1 MAQPFILKNLAI
13 SRMPGFDRGMK
24 AHRDFAAQINLI
36 SGPNASGKS
45 STARMIRQ
53 LIWRDDT
60 EGIRAKGSAEID
72 GKKWDIHIN
81 SHSVMVQREGI
92 DTELKGLPAKESGG
106 RYELALHKLVLER
119 DEEIAMEIA
128 RLASGGYNLGKAE
141 EQLGYASRT
150 PDRRLAEYT
159 AYNSAR
165 EERKRI
171 EQRQQQLKEDESR
184 LQQLKHQ
191 LEHSSEA
198 KKLLRFYELVIAW
211 KKALQQKE
219 QAATALTRFPAVL
232 ERATGRETGDLKAL
246 ESAVAE
252 KEQRAEVE
260 SGELRKAK
268 NRLQE
273 LRIPEEGISNE
284 LLQEMEQ
291 RISRL
296 GDLEREI
303 TTTSTELEKSVT
315 GERNAAAAIGPK
327 TDPEAWDGIALEGIG
342 QLDQFLLT
350 AHKTISAKQY
360 LESAVRQ
367 LEGELKEDTSEPEKL
382 RNGIAILNAWITS
395 GGAGRNNR
403 HGSGENSHGDS
414 DKNNPEGSGKNI
426 GRVNSNSNQGDSSN
440 SNHMGL
446 AGIWLPLAV
455 AAAGLAVAV
464 AVSLFGNAALWGIL
478 IVVALALLPL
488 FRKERITLAGAERE
502 LRRGDYEKT
511 GLPKPERWEESSV
524 TETIEQ
530 LQVSLQA
537 AMWQSEL
544 RTKREQYKKELS
556 DMQPALDELN
566 HAREQLLE
574 KLGAATGLPGTD
586 VKDYTQLYWFIV
598 HVREWQQQRLNSD
611 VLRATAEKLRKA
623 FSSELATLNTIFEQG
638 GAEKVADKIAAK
650 ALFDRIREEEET
662 RRRCLR
668 EIATHG
674 ERLKELE
681 TELARLRSSIQDLYG
696 SLELENGDKNGLLR
710 LMEQL
715 GEYRAAA
722 EAYRSAVQ
730 RLNDRQ
736 MEVTGHSIYAD
747 HAAAVEAMTI
757 DEAEGERMRY
767 ETEAAAWESRTREI
781 AAIEAG
787 IGEVR
792 SGNSLEEALLEE
804 ATALEALKEAFEGNL
819 AAATGKLL
827 TDQLRADTYGNNP
840 SEVYVRANEL
850 FSRITSGRYGLRI
863 DEQGDG
869 GFRAY
874 DNTLSRGQ
882 ELEELSTGTRIQLL
896 LSVRLAYIEQQEEGL
911 KLPVLAD
918 ELLANCDDTR
928 AAAIIEALIAISKEG
943 RQVFYF
949 TAQADEVAKW
959 KYYLEK
965 EQVEHRVFE
974 LNGGSGAVE
983 DVDSDA
989 ALGGDEDDQGSPDHR
1004 GATGKSRPES
1014 ENDSAHGSDSA
1025 VGETEA
1031 HKDSMLATR
1040 GPKREPVKFFQEVP
1054 EPGSMSHEAYGRAIG
1069 AERFD
1074 PLIQQAEQI
1083 HLWYIL
1089 EDTTVLF
1096 ECMRRNIRSWGQ
1108 LNSFVEHG
1116 GSIPGLTDSMLSRL
1130 KLNLRLL
1137 KAFIAHYRQGRPR
1150 PIDIVVLES
1159 SGAVSPTFIDAVNTL
1174 LETLGDDPVALID
1187 ALKNKEV
1194 PGFRENKINE
1204 LEEYLTAEG
1213 FISLQE
1219 RLDTDEIIRRLH
1231 ATFPEMEADSHAVE
1245 RVINRII

>member
-1 MAQPFILKNLAI
+1 
-13 SRMPGFDRGMK
+13 
-24 AHRDFAAQINLI
+24 
-36 SGPNASGKS
+36 
-45 STARMIRQ
+45 
-53 LIWRDDT
+53 
-60 EGIRAKGSAEID
+60 
-72 GKKWDIHIN
+72 
-81 SHSVMVQREGI
+81 
-92 DTELKGLPAKESGG
+92 
-106 RYELALHKLVLER
+106 
-119 DEEIAMEIA
+119 ME
-128 RLASGGYNLGKAE
+128 N
-141 EQLGYASRT
+141 
-150 PDRRLAEYT
+150 
-159 AYNSAR
+159 
-165 EERKRI
+165 
-171 EQRQQQLKEDESR
+171 
-184 LQQLKHQ
+184 
-191 LEHSSEA
+191 
-198 KKLLRFYELVIAW
+198 
-211 KKALQQKE
+211 
-219 QAATALTRFPAVL
+219 
-232 ERATGRETGDLKAL
+232 
-246 ESAVAE
+246 
-252 KEQRAEVE
+252 
-260 SGELRKAK
+260 
-268 NRLQE
+268 
-273 LRIPEEGISNE
+273 
-284 LLQEMEQ
+284 
-291 RISRL
+291 
-296 GDLEREI
+296 
-303 TTTSTELEKSVT
+303 
-315 GERNAAAAIGPK
+315 
-327 TDPEAWDGIALEGIG
+327 
-342 QLDQFLLT
+342 
-350 AHKTISAKQY
+350 
-360 LESAVRQ
+360 
-367 LEGELKEDTSEPEKL
+367 
-382 RNGIAILNAWITS
+382 
-395 GGAGRNNR
+395 
-403 HGSGENSHGDS
+403 
-414 DKNNPEGSGKNI
+414 
-426 GRVNSNSNQGDSSN
+426 
-440 SNHMGL
+440 
-446 AGIWLPLAV
+446 
-455 AAAGLAVAV
+455 
-464 AVSLFGNAALWGIL
+464 
-478 IVVALALLPL
+478 
-488 FRKERITLAGAERE
+488 
-502 LRRGDYEKT
+502 
-511 GLPKPERWEESSV
+511 
-524 TETIEQ
+524 
-530 LQVSLQA
+530 
-537 AMWQSEL
+537 
-544 RTKREQYKKELS
+544 
-556 DMQPALDELN
+556 
-566 HAREQLLE
+566 
-574 KLGAATGLPGTD
+574 
-586 VKDYTQLYWFIV
+586 
-598 HVREWQQQRLNSD
+598 
-611 VLRATAEKLRKA
+611 
-623 FSSELATLNTIFEQG
+623 
-638 GAEKVADKIAAK
+638 
-650 ALFDRIREEEET
+650 
-662 RRRCLR
+662 
-668 EIATHG
+668 
-674 ERLKELE
+674 
-681 TELARLRSSIQDLYG
+681 
-696 SLELENGDKNGLLR
+696 
-710 LMEQL
+710 L
-715 GEYRAAA
+715 GEYRSAA
-722 EAYRSAVQ
+722 ETYRSAGQ
-730 RLNDRQ
+730 RLNDKQ
-736 MEVTGHSIYAD
+736 MEMTGHSIYAD

-757 DEAEGERMRY
+757 DEAENERMRH
-767 ETEAAAWESRTREI
+767 EAEAAAWENRNSEI
-781 AAIEAG
+781 ALIKAK

-792 SGNSLEEALLEE
+792 SGNSLEAALLEE
-804 ATALEALKEAFEGNL
+804 ETALEALREAYEKNL

-850 FSRITSGRYGLRI
+850 FSRITSGRYELRI
-863 DEQGDG
+863 DERENGS
-869 GFRAY
+869 FRAY
-874 DNTLSRGQ
+874 DNSLGQGQ

-1108 LNSFVEHG
+1108 LSSFVEHG

-1219 RLDTDEIIRRLH
+1219 KLDTNEIIRRLH
-1231 ATFPEMEADSHAVE
+1231 ATFPEMQPDSEAAE
-1245 RVINRII
+1245 RVVNRVL

>member
-1 MAQPFILKNLAI
+1 MALPFILKNLAI
-13 SRMPGFDRGMK
+13 RRMPGFDRGMK
-24 AHRDFAAQINLI
+24 AYRDFAAQINLI
-36 SGPNASGKS
+36 TGPNASGKS

-53 LIWRDDT
+53 IIWHDDT
-60 EGIRAKGSAEID
+60 EGIRAEASAEID
-72 GKKWDIHIN
+72 DKKWDIHLN
-81 SHSVMVQREGI
+81 SHSVLVQQEGI
-92 DTELKGLPAKESGG
+92 DTELKGLPAKESSG

-119 DEEIAMEIA
+119 DEEIAQEIA

-159 AYNSAR
+159 AYNNAR

-171 EQRQQQLKEDESR
+171 EQHQQQLKGDENR
-184 LQQLKHQ
+184 LQLLENQ
-191 LEHSSEA
+191 LERSSEA

-219 QAATALTRFPAVL
+219 QAETALTRFPTVL
-232 ERATGRETGDLKAL
+232 EHATGRETTDLKTL
-246 ESAVAE
+246 ESSVTE
-252 KEQRAEVE
+252 KEQRAAVE
-260 SGELRKAK
+260 SGELRKAN
-268 NRLQE
+268 NRLLE
-273 LRIPEEGISNE
+273 LRIPEEGITNE

-296 GDLEREI
+296 SDLEREI
-303 TTTSTELEKSVT
+303 IATETDLEKSVT
-315 GERNAAAAIGPK
+315 GERNATAAIGPE
-327 TDPEAWDGIALEGIG
+327 TDPDTWNGITLEGIG

-350 AHKTISAKQY
+350 AHKTISTKQY

-367 LEGELKEDTSEPEKL
+367 LEGELKEDTPEPEKL
-382 RNGIAILNAWITS
+382 RNGIAMLNAWITS
-395 GGAGRNNR
+395 GGSSRNSRGN
-403 HGSGENSHGDS
+403 S
-414 DKNNPEGSGKNI
+414 DKNSHEGSEKNI
-426 GRVNSNSNQGDSSN
+426 GRVNSNSNQGNSSN
-440 SNHMGL
+440 SNRIMGR

-478 IVVALALLPL
+478 IIVSLALLPL
-488 FRKERITLAGAERE
+488 FRKERITLEGAERE
-502 LRRGDYEKT
+502 LRKGDYEKT
-511 GLPKPERWEESSV
+511 GLPQPERWEDASV

-530 LQVSLQA
+530 LQVSLQE

-544 RTKREQYKKELS
+544 HTKREQYKKELAE
-556 DMQPALDELN
+556 MQPALDELN
-566 HAREQLLE
+566 RTREQLLE
-574 KLGAATGLPGTD
+574 RLKAVPGLPGSD
-586 VKDYTQLYWFIV
+586 IKDYTQLYWFIV
-598 HVREWQQQRLNSD
+598 HIREWQQHRRNSD
-611 VLRATAEKLRKA
+611 TLRATAEKLRKA

-638 GAEKVADKIAAK
+638 GAVKVADKIAAK
-650 ALFDRIREEEET
+650 ALYDRVREEEET
-662 RRRCLR
+662 RRRCLQ

-674 ERLKELE
+674 ERLRELE
-681 TELARLRSSIQDLYG
+681 AELTGLRSSIEDLYR

-722 EAYRSAVQ
+722 EAFWSAGQ
-730 RLNDRQ
+730 RLDDRQ
-736 MEVTGHSIYAD
+736 MEMTGHSIYAD

-767 ETEAAAWESRTREI
+767 ETEAEAWEDTSKQI
-781 AAIEAG
+781 SDIEAK

-792 SGNSLEEALLEE
+792 RGNSLEAALLEE
-804 ATALEALKEAFEGNL
+804 ETALEGLRESYEKNL

-827 TDQLRADTYGNNP
+827 TDQLRTDSYGNNP

-850 FSRITSGRYGLRI
+850 FSRITSGRYELRI
-863 DEQGDG
+863 DERGDG

-943 RQVFYF
+943 RQIFYF

-965 EQVEHRVFE
+965 EKVEHRVFE
-974 LNGGSGAVE
+974 LNGGSGAV
-983 DVDSDA
+983 DGVDSDVG
-989 ALGGDEDDQGSPDHR
+989 LGGDESDQSFLEHS
-1004 GATGKSRPES
+1004 GANGKSRS
-1014 ENDSAHGSDSA
+1014 ASGRDSAGTGAHDDSQP
-1025 VGETEA
+1025 
-1031 HKDSMLATR
+1031 ATR
-1040 GPKREPVKFFQEVP
+1040 DPKREPVKFFQEVP
-1054 EPGSMSHEAYGRAIG
+1054 EPGSMSHEAYGKTIG

-1074 PLIQQAEQI
+1074 PLTQEAEQI

-1089 EDTTVLF
+1089 EDTAVLF
-1096 ECMRRNIRSWGQ
+1096 ECLRRNIRSWGQ

-1116 GSIPGLTDSMLSRL
+1116 GGVPGLTDSLLGRL
-1130 KLNLRLL
+1130 KLHLRLL

-1150 PIDIVVLES
+1150 PIDIVVLER
-1159 SGAVSPTFIDAVNTL
+1159 SGAVSSTFIDAVNGL
-1174 LETLGDDPVALID
+1174 LESLGNDPMALLN

-1194 PGFRENKINE
+1194 PGFRENKANE
-1204 LEEYLTAEG
+1204 LEEYLNAEG
-1213 FISLQE
+1213 YICLQQ

-1231 ATFPEMEADSHAVE
+1231 ATFPEMEADSSAVE